1 MVYHSYKILDKA
13 TGALWLRIEWVMG
26 RKARGPQMAGWN
38 KLWVTDFFFFFSFS
52 TQNQKR
58 LLKIL
63 CWWNLAL
70 PWANQC
76 IFLMEI
82 FFLSH
87 VNETTYIFAI
97 CLSSKLF
104 HHRLRFI
111 YLFYFLKSW
120 AENGSVFLSII
131 VLLRHDT
138 PHDILSQK
146 CISWERGLAKL
157 PQPWGASLIWLIAF

>member
-1 MVYHSYKILDKA
+1 MQGFISILNYIHIILIDRLA
-13 TGALWLRIEWVMG
+13 EVV
-26 RKARGPQMAGWN
+26 P
-38 KLWVTDFFFFFSFS
+38 FFLVFSFWSVVNGQLHGFSFS